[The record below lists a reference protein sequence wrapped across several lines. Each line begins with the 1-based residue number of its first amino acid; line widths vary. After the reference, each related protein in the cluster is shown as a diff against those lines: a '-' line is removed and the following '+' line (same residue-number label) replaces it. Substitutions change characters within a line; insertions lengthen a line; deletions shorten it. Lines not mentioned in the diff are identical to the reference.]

1 MRLLRSPASDAR
13 FLELAPVANVVL
25 LLVFFFLLSWS
36 FVLQPGIEVR
46 LPVTSFPTT
55 SPQGRHV
62 VSLKA
67 AGGEQVLM
75 FFDEMSVDE
84 DALKA
89 KLAAAADERFA
100 DWITLNA
107 DESVPQG
114 RVQQVAA
121 LAMQKG
127 FRVTVATQR
136 PAPPAN
142 GP

>member
-1 MRLLRSPASDAR
+1 MRLLRSPASDTR

-46 LPVTSFPTT
+46 LPVTSFSTT
-55 SPQGRHV
+55 SQQGRHV
-62 VSLKA
+62 ISLKA
-67 AGGEQVLM
+67 AGGDQVLM
-75 FFDEMSVDE
+75 FFDEMAVNE
-84 DALKA
+84 EALKA
-89 KLAAAADERFA
+89 KLAAAAEKNFA

-107 DESVPQG
+107 DESVAQG

-127 FRVTVATQR
+127 FRVTLATQR
-136 PAPPAN
+136 PAPPADA
-142 GP
+142 P